1 MNRIIARLGIAA
13 CAALAAFAVGPAQAE
28 FPEKPVTIVV
38 PWQAGSSP
46 DVAMRTLASLAS
58 DDLGQP
64 IVVQNIV
71 GGSGSVGTLAV
82 KNAAADGYTL
92 LNNWVAP
99 HVVARLF
106 NPEIGYSDDDFAPLF
121 GLIALPFTLAVR
133 ADHPATDVPS
143 FVAWANAQDR
153 PVNVGIC
160 AALSVPRMVME
171 EFLRASGVENYKPVP
186 FNGCMPDNVK
196 ALLDGSLDATTGVLI
211 AEKIFG
217 DAIRS
222 LAVLT
227 DDRIAFAD
235 HLPTAKEQGVDIGWG
250 KTSQGWAGLVA
261 PAGTPEAAL
270 EKLRA
275 VLGKHVQTP
284 AFLDKMT
291 AQFIPIEYSGPDEFR
306 ALWTRSAELLEPAV
320 QRLLKEKKE

>member
-1 MNRIIARLGIAA
+1 MNRTIARFGFAA
-13 CAALAAFAVGPAQAE
+13 CAFLAAVGFGPAQAE

-106 NPEIGYSDDDFAPLF
+106 NPEIGYNDGDFAPLF

-133 ADHPATDVPS
+133 ADHPATDVAS
-143 FVAWANAQDR
+143 FVEWANAQDR

-171 EFLRASGVENYKPVP
+171 EFLRTSGVENYKPVP

-217 DAIRS
+217 DAIKT

-227 DDRIAFAD
+227 DDRVSFAD
-235 HLPTAKEQGVDIGWG
+235 HIPTAKEQGVDIGWG
-250 KTSQGWAGLVA
+250 KTAQGWAGIVA
-261 PAGTPEAAL
+261 PAGTSDAAL

-275 VLGKHVQTP
+275 VLGKHVQTA
-284 AFLDKMT
+284 AFLNKMT

-320 QRLLKEKKE
+320 QRLLKEKKN

>member
-1 MNRIIARLGIAA
+1 MNRIIARLGFAA
-13 CAALAAFAVGPAQAE
+13 CAFLAAVGFGPAQAE

-106 NPEIGYSDDDFAPLF
+106 NPEIGYNDGDFAPLF

-133 ADHPATDVPS
+133 ADHPATDVAS
-143 FVAWANAQDR
+143 FVEWANAQDR

-171 EFLRASGVENYKPVP
+171 EFLRTSGVENYKPVP

-217 DAIRS
+217 DAIKT

-227 DDRIAFAD
+227 DDRVSFAG
-235 HLPTAKEQGVDIGWG
+235 HIPTAKEQGVDIGWG
-250 KTSQGWAGLVA
+250 KTSQGWAGIVA
-261 PAGTPEAAL
+261 PAGTPDAAL
-270 EKLRA
+270 EKLRS

-320 QRLLKEKKE
+320 QRLLKEKKN

>member
-1 MNRIIARLGIAA
+1 MNRTIAKIGFVA
-13 CAALAAFAVGPAQAE
+13 CAFLAAIGFGPAQAE

-106 NPEIGYSDDDFAPLF
+106 NPEIGYNDDDFAPLF

-133 ADHPATDVPS
+133 SDHPATDVPS
-143 FVAWANAQDR
+143 FVEWANAQDR

-217 DAIRS
+217 GAIKS

-227 DDRIAFAD
+227 DDRVSFAN
-235 HLPTAKEQGVDIGWG
+235 HIPTAKEQGVDIGWG

-261 PAGTPEAAL
+261 PAGTPDAAL

-291 AQFIPIEYSGPDEFR
+291 AQFIPIEFSGPDEFR
-306 ALWTRSAELLEPAV
+306 ALWSSSAALLEPAV

>member
-1 MNRIIARLGIAA
+1 MHNKIARIGFVVCSFLV
-13 CAALAAFAVGPAQAE
+13 AFAIGPVQAE
-28 FPEKPVTIVV
+28 FPDKPVTIVV

-82 KNAAADGYTL
+82 KNAEADGYTL
-92 LNNWVAP
+92 LHNWVAP

-106 NPEIGYSDDDFAPLF
+106 NPDIGYNDDDFAPLF

-133 ADHPATDVPS
+133 SDHPATNVLS
-143 FVAWANAQDR
+143 FVEWANAQDR

-171 EFLRASGVENYKPVP
+171 EFLRKSGVKSYKPVP

-217 DAIRS
+217 GAIKS

-227 DDRIAFAD
+227 DDRIPFAS
-235 HLPTAKEQGVDIGWG
+235 HIPTAKEQGVDIGWG

-261 PAGTPEAAL
+261 PAGTPEASL
-270 EKLRA
+270 EKLRS
-275 VLGKHVQTP
+275 VLGKHVQTA

-306 ALWTRSAELLEPAV
+306 ALWSQSAELLEPAV
-320 QRLLKEKKE
+320 QRLLREKKN

>member
-1 MNRIIARLGIAA
+1 MRNIFATTGIAIGA
-13 CAALAAFAVGPAQAE
+13 VLAALAVGPAQAE

-92 LNNWVAP
+92 LHNWVAP

-106 NPEIGYSDDDFAPLF
+106 NPEIGYNDDDFAPLF

-133 ADHPATDVPS
+133 SDHPATDVAS
-143 FVAWANAQDR
+143 FVEWANAQDR

-171 EFLRASGVENYKPVP
+171 EFLRASGVESYKPVP

-217 DAIRS
+217 GAIKS

-227 DDRIAFAD
+227 DDRIPFAD
-235 HLPTAKEQGVDIGWG
+235 HIPTAKEQGVDIGWG

-261 PAGTPEAAL
+261 PAGTPAAVL
-270 EKLRA
+270 DKLRS
-275 VLGKHVQTP
+275 VLGKHVRTP

-291 AQFIPIEYSGPDEFR
+291 AQFIPIEYSEPEDFR
-306 ALWTRSAELLEPAV
+306 ALWNRSAALLEPAV
-320 QRLLKEKKE
+320 QRLLKEKKN

>member
-1 MNRIIARLGIAA
+1 MHNKIARIGLVV
-13 CAALAAFAVGPAQAE
+13 CSFLVAFAIGPVQAE
-28 FPEKPVTIVV
+28 FPDKPVTIVV

-82 KNAAADGYTL
+82 KNAEADGYTL
-92 LNNWVAP
+92 LHNWVAP

-106 NPEIGYSDDDFAPLF
+106 NPDIGYNDDDFAPLF

-133 ADHPATDVPS
+133 SDHPATDVPS
-143 FVAWANAQDR
+143 FVEWANAQDR

-171 EFLRASGVENYKPVP
+171 EFLRKAGVKSYKPVP

-217 DAIRS
+217 GAIKS

-227 DDRIAFAD
+227 DDRIPFAS
-235 HLPTAKEQGVDIGWG
+235 HIPTAREQGVDIGWG

-261 PAGTPEAAL
+261 PAGTPDASL
-270 EKLRA
+270 EKLRS
-275 VLGKHVQTP
+275 VLGKHVQTE
-284 AFLDKMT
+284 AFLGKMT

-306 ALWTRSAELLEPAV
+306 ALWSQSAELLEPAV
-320 QRLLKEKKE
+320 QRLLREKKE

>member
-1 MNRIIARLGIAA
+1 MNRIIARLGFAA
-13 CAALAAFAVGPAQAE
+13 CAFLAAVGFGPAQAE

-106 NPEIGYSDDDFAPLF
+106 NPEIGYNDGDFAPLF

-133 ADHPATDVPS
+133 ADHPATDVAS
-143 FVAWANAQDR
+143 FVEWANAQDR

-171 EFLRASGVENYKPVP
+171 EFLRTSGVENYKPVP

-217 DAIRS
+217 DAIKT

-227 DDRIAFAD
+227 DNRVSFAD
-235 HLPTAKEQGVDIGWG
+235 HIPTAKEQGVDIGWG
-250 KTSQGWAGLVA
+250 KTSQGWAGIVA

-270 EKLRA
+270 EKLRS
-275 VLGKHVQTP
+275 VLGKHVQTA

-320 QRLLKEKKE
+320 QRLLKEKKN

>member
-1 MNRIIARLGIAA
+1 MNRTIARLRFAA
-13 CAALAAFAVGPAQAE
+13 CAFLAAMGFGPAQAE

-106 NPEIGYSDDDFAPLF
+106 NPEIGYNDDDFAPLF

-133 ADHPATDVPS
+133 ADHPATDVAS
-143 FVAWANAQDR
+143 FVEWANAQDR

-171 EFLRASGVENYKPVP
+171 EFLRTSGVKSYKPVP

-217 DAIRS
+217 DAIKT

-227 DDRIAFAD
+227 DDRVSFAG
-235 HLPTAKEQGVDIGWG
+235 HIPTAKEQGVDIGWG
-250 KTSQGWAGLVA
+250 KTSQGWAGIVA
-261 PAGTPEAAL
+261 PAGTPDAAL
-270 EKLRA
+270 ETLRA

-320 QRLLKEKKE
+320 QRLLKEKKN

>member
-1 MNRIIARLGIAA
+1 MNRIIARLGFAA
-13 CAALAAFAVGPAQAE
+13 CAFLAAVGFGPAQAE

-106 NPEIGYSDDDFAPLF
+106 NPEIGYNDGDFAPLF

-133 ADHPATDVPS
+133 ADHPATDVAS
-143 FVAWANAQDR
+143 FVEWANAQDR

-171 EFLRASGVENYKPVP
+171 EFLRTSGVENYKPVP

-217 DAIRS
+217 DAIKT

-227 DDRIAFAD
+227 DDRVSFAD
-235 HLPTAKEQGVDIGWG
+235 HIPTAKEQGVDIGWG
-250 KTSQGWAGLVA
+250 KTSQGWAGIVA
-261 PAGTPEAAL
+261 PAGTPDAAL

-275 VLGKHVQTP
+275 VLGKHVQT
-284 AFLDKMT
+284 AG
-291 AQFIPIEYSGPDEFR
+291 IPRQDDGAVHPDR
-306 ALWTRSAELLEPAV
+306 I
-320 QRLLKEKKE
+320 

>member
-1 MNRIIARLGIAA
+1 MRRLGILISALLILQGAA
-13 CAALAAFAVGPAQAE
+13 TALAD
-28 FPEKPVTIVV
+28 FPDKPVTIVV

-46 DVAMRTLASLAS
+46 DVAMRTLAALAS

-82 KNAAADGYTL
+82 RNAAPDGYTL

-106 NPEIGYSDDDFAPLF
+106 NPDIGYGDADFAPLF

-133 ADHPATDVPS
+133 ADHPATDVAS
-143 FVAWANAQDR
+143 FVAWANAQGR

-171 EFLRASGVENYKPVP
+171 EFLRKAGVNDYKPVP

-211 AEKIFG
+211 AEKIFAG
-217 DAIRS
+217 AVKS

-227 DDRIAFAD
+227 DERIPFAS
-235 HLPTAKEQGVDIGWG
+235 HIPTAREQGVDIGWG
-250 KTSQGWAGLVA
+250 VTSQGWAGLVA
-261 PAGTPEAAL
+261 PAATPEAHLA
-270 EKLRA
+270 KLRE
-275 VLGKHVQTP
+275 VLGKH
-284 AFLDKMT
+284 ARSEDFIERMR
-291 AQFIPIEYSGPDEFR
+291 AQFVPIVYSGPEEFR
-306 ALWTRSAELLEPAV
+306 ALWSSSAELLEPAV